1 MKEPFCANKTLAS
14 AYFPTQGYAVSWAM
28 KRLTSEFGMGSGV
41 PASLWTPRKFS
52 KYIIDREKRGF
63 SYKQASRAISIGQ
76 LRASQLL
83 HLQPIYR
90 IVFPGPSGLATGNTY
105 LKAGFPLRCF
115 QRLSLPYIATLLCSW
130 QNNRF
135 TSGMSI
141 PVLSY

>member
-1 MKEPFCANKTLAS
+1 M
-14 AYFPTQGYAVSWAM
+14 
-28 KRLTSEFGMGSGV
+28 
-41 PASLWTPRKFS
+41 
-52 KYIIDREKRGF
+52 REVRE
-63 SYKQASRAISIGQ
+63 KQASRAISIGQ
-76 LRASQLL
+76 LSVSQRL
-83 HLQPIYR
+83 HLRPINR
-90 IVFPGPSGLATGNTY
+90 IVYPGPSGLTTGNTY